1 VDTRPFVAYWSAISP
16 FLGGSLAGPRRR
28 FAKLRRVRHGLV
40 MVAGEAGS
48 VPAAAHSA
56 LCLQMLSL
64 TACKTLGARARIQ
77 AFRRLRARF
86 LNQVAGPGAGRREE
100 RQYIRYTIADLFQWH
115 YFGSKDHVS
124 CSKLSA
130 CTTERHQTSDTL
142 HPGSSQIFGYLTV
155 YSSTRKNI
163 SD

>member
-1 VDTRPFVAYWSAISP
+1 M
-16 FLGGSLAGPRRR
+16 
-28 FAKLRRVRHGLV
+28 RRVRHGPV
-40 MVAGEAGS
+40 MVACEEGS